1 MDAMS
6 GDKWRTVWSM
16 TVAQIWRS
24 RDYRAKFLAD
34 PKAALKEIGIAL
46 PAGVDVRVLEDD
58 ETTTHV
64 ALTRDLDVRGAA
76 RDRFVHF
83 FDNLVPIPE
92 GHKVMLVQS
101 TDQTRYLVIP
111 LQPKSMKAGEL
122 TEAELMSVAGGGT
135 EAVSTQTSEATVAE
149 TTEAAVTQTSEAQ
162 DAETTT
168 TVVAEAE
175 LVAT

>member
-1 MDAMS
+1 MDSMS

-24 RDYRAKFLAD
+24 NEYRQKFLKD
-34 PKAALKEIGIAL
+34 PRAALKESGVTL
-46 PAGVDVRVLEDD
+46 PADANVKVLEDT
-58 ETTTHV
+58 ENITHI
-64 ALTRDLDVRGAA
+64 ALTRDLDVRTAQ
-76 RDRFVHF
+76 DRFVHF
-83 FDNLVPIPE
+83 FDNLIPIAE
-92 GHKVMLVQS
+92 GHEVRLVQS
-101 TDQTRYLVIP
+101 TEKTRYLVIP
-111 LQPKSMKAGEL
+111 RQPSSMKAGEL
-122 TEAELMSVAGGGT
+122 TEAELMSVAGGGS
-135 EAVSTQTSEATVAE
+135 EAVSTQTTEATVAE

>member
-6 GDKWRTVWSM
+6 GDKWRTIWSM

-24 RDYRAKFLAD
+24 NEYKQKFLAD
-34 PKAALKEIGIAL
+34 PKGALKDVGVVL
-46 PAGVDVRVLEDD
+46 PADVAVKVLEDT

-64 ALTRDLDVRGAA
+64 AVTRDLDVRTAQ
-76 RDRFVHF
+76 DRFIHF
-83 FDNLVPIPE
+83 FDNLFPIPE
-92 GHKVMLVQS
+92 GHDIRLVQS
-101 TDQTRYLVIP
+101 TDKTRYLVVP
-111 LQPKSMKAGEL
+111 RQPASMKAGEL
-122 TEAELMSVAGGGT
+122 TEAELMSVAGGGS
-135 EAVSTQTSEATVAE
+135 ESVSTQTTEAAVAE